1 MKITFYTVDEFMEE
15 LIEPENF
22 WARIKILDFMPTVI
36 ATWSNNE
43 KEQKEFDEWW
53 KDFEDMEDE
62 EFYLP
67 GRKPYLRLIVDSIHV
82 FYIKSVRYESNSRS
96 VSRYN
101 MTKNEPTDF

>member
-36 ATWSNNE
+36 ATWDHNE

-53 KDFEDMEDE
+53 KDFEDMEGCISRPYVCQL
-62 EFYLP
+62 EFENEVDAMHF
-67 GRKPYLRLIVDSIHV
+67 KLRW
-82 FYIKSVRYESNSRS
+82 
-96 VSRYN
+96 
-101 MTKNEPTDF
+101 T